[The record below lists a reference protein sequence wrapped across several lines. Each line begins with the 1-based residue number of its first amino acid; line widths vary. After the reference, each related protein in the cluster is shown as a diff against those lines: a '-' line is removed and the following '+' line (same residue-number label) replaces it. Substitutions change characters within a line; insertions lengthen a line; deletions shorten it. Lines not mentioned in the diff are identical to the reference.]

1 VRRRRQRQAPEVE
14 ADPGEALQ
22 AVEPGGVRRTDDQQQ
37 QQQIEPRRRRQ
48 QQEHS

>member
-22 AVEPGGVRRTDDQQQ
+22 AVQPGGVRRTDDQQ